1 MKLSNT
7 KYILAAT
14 LIGIT
19 TMGTITMTV
28 LNVFRLTDKVK
39 TGELVAVGDTLV
51 DIGGT
56 DTGNYKVDLSNLQ
69 NKGTE
74 QKQDVFVPFT
84 FGSGMSEL
92 FTSNVENEKTLAN
105 SFKTLSTKTSNSYS
119 DVAKKFYKILEK
131 VRLIGGSTTKIKT
144 GEGGGVLTLSYG
156 GNDFQLGIKYPEDSD
171 GGTLDKSNPEDIS
184 GVSITSAIYNDSP
197 IEIRRDLEVF
207 SRKHYMESILEVIC
221 GSSTKGYLNV
231 LPLDIGTRGKTVYL
245 VANNSEYLD
254 LYVPFSD
261 GLMGHIQFSDVIDLY
276 PSNIYAMVTSLFDR
290 TPEDIM
296 TNKVRSKK
304 YEENLVRSFK
314 GKRVTLGDLNDV
326 IAYGNIFSVG
336 TNNIGVNFRDMYKK
350 QIKPTEQGLTGNT
363 LITLV
368 EQEGYRTGV
377 GDYSNKVQF
386 SIPDSEYLL
395 DDMPEIEGQGFDI
408 SVAFSGIE
416 AVPMA
421 GLTETSEHSE
431 YMDSIHVEVDLQ
443 DSKKCRFV
451 PTNKY
456 AAGSNRYA
464 SMYKMVRLHTGEKE
478 TVVFWYDAVTNCITD
493 IYHINAITAKGKV
506 RHMSI
511 SYNNPVVSLDNLTT
525 FVSILKGELN
535 EGYSEEAEGTEGS
548 ESGEG
553 FEGEG
558 DISTTPDSETGE
570 FEVSLE

>member
-1 MKLSNT
+1 MKSSNT

-19 TMGTITMTV
+19 TMGTLTMTV

-56 DTGNYKVDLSNLQ
+56 DTGNYKVDLSNPQ
-69 NKGTE
+69 DKGTE
-74 QKQDVFVPFT
+74 QKQDIFVPFT

-119 DVAKKFYKILEK
+119 DVAKRFYKILEK
-131 VRLIGGSTTKIKT
+131 VQLIGGSTTKIKT
-144 GEGGGVLTLSYG
+144 GEGRGVLTLSYG

-171 GGTLDKSNPEDIS
+171 GSTLDKSSPDDIS
-184 GVSITSAIYNDSP
+184 GVSVTSAIYNDSP

-314 GKRVTLGDLNDV
+314 GKRVSLGDLNDV

-350 QIKPTEQGLTGNT
+350 QIKPTEQSLTGNT
-363 LITLV
+363 LIALV

-377 GDYSNKVQF
+377 GDYSDKVQF

-408 SVAFSGIE
+408 
-416 AVPMA
+416 
-421 GLTETSEHSE
+421 
-431 YMDSIHVEVDLQ
+431 
-443 DSKKCRFV
+443 
-451 PTNKY
+451 
-456 AAGSNRYA
+456 
-464 SMYKMVRLHTGEKE
+464 
-478 TVVFWYDAVTNCITD
+478 
-493 IYHINAITAKGKV
+493 
-506 RHMSI
+506 
-511 SYNNPVVSLDNLTT
+511 
-525 FVSILKGELN
+525 
-535 EGYSEEAEGTEGS
+535 
-548 ESGEG
+548 
-553 FEGEG
+553 
-558 DISTTPDSETGE
+558 
-570 FEVSLE
+570 